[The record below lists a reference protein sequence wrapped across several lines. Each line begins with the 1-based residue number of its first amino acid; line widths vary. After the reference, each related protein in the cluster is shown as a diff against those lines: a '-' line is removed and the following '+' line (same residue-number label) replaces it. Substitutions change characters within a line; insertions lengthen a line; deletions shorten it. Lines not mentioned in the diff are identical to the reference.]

1 MLIINILWVDYF
13 ITCPMDHSGVVS
25 DQVKYDDFSEKRPS
39 ESFSS
44 LGNPSYAWSL
54 VQVLRALHYKF
65 YYIIINNFSD
75 IFFFAKFL
83 HILPLKFL
91 LQFFCEILTFFRN
104 FCKSDKIWNF
114 HETIH
119 PLLETVCRTLQ
130 TLHSCAKI
138 SILRSF
144 QSWPPGQARSCSP
157 W

>member
-44 LGNPSYAWSL
+44 QGNPSYAWSL

-83 HILPLKFL
+83 HILPLKCL
-91 LQFFCEILTFFRN
+91 LQFFL
-104 FCKSDKIWNF
+104 WNF
-114 HETIH
+114 NIFQELLQIRKNLKFSWNNS
-119 PLLETVCRTLQ
+119 PLAGNRMQNTPDFALLCKDINTKKFPVLAPRTSQEL
-130 TLHSCAKI
+130 
-138 SILRSF
+138 
-144 QSWPPGQARSCSP
+144 
-157 W
+157 